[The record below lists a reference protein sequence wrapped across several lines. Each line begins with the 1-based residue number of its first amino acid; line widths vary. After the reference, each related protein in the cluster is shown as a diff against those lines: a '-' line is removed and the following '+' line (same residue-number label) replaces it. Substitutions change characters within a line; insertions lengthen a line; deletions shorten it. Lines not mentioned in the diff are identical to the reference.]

1 MLRFARQKTNT
12 WILRRKETRHP
23 GHGQEGQGLVEAVVA
38 LLFLLLVIIVTFE
51 MLFLFLSY
59 MTLMNAAAQGA
70 IRAAGHPDM
79 VPGDAHYTEYVG
91 DIQGEAV
98 AGGLTWDDIGIHPPE
113 LPPIVQAGEPITVTI
128 DYTMTTPFSEIFLP
142 MFGRFG
148 LPTEYHITAWTTVP
162 IR

>member
-12 WILRRKETRHP
+12 RILRRNVTQHP
-23 GHGQEGQGLVEAVVA
+23 GHGEEGQGLVEALIG

-51 MLFLFLSY
+51 MLFLFMSY
-59 MTLMNAAAQGA
+59 MSLMNAAAQGA

-79 VPGDAHYTEYVG
+79 VPGDAHYTEYIG
-91 DIQGEAV
+91 DIQGEVV
-98 AGGLTWDDIGIHPPE
+98 AGGLDWNEVGIHPPE
-113 LPPIVQAGEPITVTI
+113 LPPNVEAGEPITVTI
-128 DYTMTTPFSEIFLP
+128 DYTMTTPFSEIFMP

-148 LPTEYHITAWTTVP
+148 LPSEYHITARTTVP